1 MNYAKIKKICQ
12 ALLCLFPALM
22 GSCALRRDGGTASIT
37 VGVRPG
43 TSVDVVQ
50 SAELSRPATARPGDE
65 ASAGA
70 GVGDNSGG
78 KAK

>member
-12 ALLCLFPALM
+12 ALCCVLPAVM
-22 GSCALRRDGGTASIT
+22 GSCSLRRDGGTAAFA
-37 VGVRPG
+37 VGVRPVE
-43 TSVDVVQ
+43 TMDVLQ
-50 SAELSRPATARPGDE
+50 PAELSRPATARPGYE

-78 KAK
+78 KVK